1 MIRTTLNIKS
11 SLLNRLDNATTI
23 CNIKRN
29 KIIVLLLQR
38 LMDDIDKFFNKS
50 RWVKYQNDLV
60 VDNDYWMKLH
70 VKYTQ
75 YQYDYFTDMRKVYKC
90 SVSLLLAYAI
100 ENYLNEILELIG
112 REKNNENLDNYLKR
126 SHAIFGCY
134 VDGVMCWKLFWGI
147 PKNLEKIFN

>member
-11 SLLNRLDNATTI
+11 SLLNRLDNAASI
-23 CNIKRN
+23 YNIKRT

-38 LMDDIDKFFNKS
+38 LMDDMDKFFNKS
-50 RWVKYQNDLV
+50 KCVKYQNDLV
-60 VDNDYWMKLH
+60 CDSDCWMKLH

-75 YQYDYFTDMRKVYKC
+75 YQYDYFTDMRKVYKR

-126 SHAIFGCY
+126 SHVIFGRQ

-147 PKNLEKIFN
+147 PKNLEKILN